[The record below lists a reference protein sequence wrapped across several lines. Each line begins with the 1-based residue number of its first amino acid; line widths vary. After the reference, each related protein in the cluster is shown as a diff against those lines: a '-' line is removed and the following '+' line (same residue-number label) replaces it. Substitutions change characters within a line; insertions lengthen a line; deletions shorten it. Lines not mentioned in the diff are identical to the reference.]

1 MRWNLDLT
9 YRQEPMGLL
18 TDKVAIVS
26 GVGPG
31 LGQAIARAMAREG
44 AKVAVAARNEAYLK
58 EVADSLDDAIAV
70 PTDITDPDQCAA
82 LVARTVEHFGGVDVV
97 ANCAF
102 QPGDLKTFE
111 KSDLARWRG
120 LFEVNTFGALQV
132 VQAAIPSLRERGKG
146 AVVFVNSM
154 VIRKTGAIAE
164 GGYAAT
170 KGALFAAARVL
181 AHELGP
187 DRIRVN
193 SVVPGWMWGPNVQ
206 MYVEYMAGKRG
217 VSEDEVKAEINAPM
231 ALPDI
236 PTSEEVAEAV
246 VFLASDRASAITGQS
261 LDVNGGEYF
270 D

>member
-1 MRWNLDLT
+1 
-9 YRQEPMGLL
+9 MGLL
-18 TDKVAIVS
+18 DGKVAIVS

-31 LGQAIARAMAREG
+31 LGQAIARTLGREG
-44 AKVAVAARNEAYLK
+44 AKVALAARNEGYLK
-58 EVADSLDDAIAV
+58 EVADSLDDALVV
-70 PTDITDPDQCAA
+70 PTDVTDVDQCNA
-82 LVARTVEHFGGVDVV
+82 LVETTVAHYGGLDVV

-102 QPGDLKTFE
+102 RPGELKKFE
-111 KSDLARWRG
+111 KSDLLQWRP
-120 LFEVNTFGALQV
+120 LFEVNVFGALQV
-132 VQAAIPSLRERGKG
+132 TQAAIPHLRARGGG
-146 AVVFVNSM
+146 AIVFVNSM

-164 GGYAAT
+164 GGYAAS
-170 KGALFAAARVL
+170 KGALFTAARVM

-206 MYVEYMAGKRG
+206 GYVAYMADKRG
-217 VSEDEVKAEINAPM
+217 VAQDEIIAEINKPM
-231 ALPDI
+231 ALPTI

-246 VFLASDRASAITGQS
+246 AFLASDRASAITGQT

>member
-1 MRWNLDLT
+1 
-9 YRQEPMGLL
+9 MGLV
-18 TDKVAIVS
+18 DGKVAIVS

-44 AKVAVAARNEAYLK
+44 ASVALAARNEAYLK
-58 EVADSLDDAIAV
+58 EVASELDRAVAI
-70 PTDITDPDQCAA
+70 PTDITDAEACQR
-82 LVARTVEHFGGVDVV
+82 LVDRTVEEFGRLDVV
-97 ANCAF
+97 ANSAF
-102 QPGDLKTFE
+102 QPGDIGKTFE
-111 KSDLARWRG
+111 RSDLGRWRN

-132 VQAAIPSLRERGKG
+132 TQAAIPHLRSSGNG

-154 VIRKTGAIAE
+154 VIRKTGAIPE

-170 KGALFAAARVL
+170 KGALFAAARVM

-187 DRIRVN
+187 DNIRVN

-206 MYVEYMAGKRG
+206 FYVEYTAKKRD
-217 VSEDEVKAEINAPM
+217 VPNEAIIAEIASNM
-231 ALPDI
+231 ALKRI
-236 PTSEEVAEAV
+236 PTVEEVAEAV
-246 VFLASDRASAITGQS
+246 VFLASDRASAITGQT

>member
-1 MRWNLDLT
+1 
-9 YRQEPMGLL
+9 MGLL
-18 TDKVAIVS
+18 DGKVAIVS

-31 LGQAIARAMAREG
+31 LGQAIARTFAREG
-44 AKVAVAARNEAYLK
+44 AKVALAARNEGYLK
-58 EVADSLDDAIAV
+58 DVAASLDDALVV
-70 PTDITDPDQCAA
+70 PTDITDVDQCQR
-82 LVARTVEHFGGVDVV
+82 LVETTVTHFGGLDAV

-102 QPGDLKTFE
+102 QPGELKKFE
-111 KSDLARWRG
+111 ASDLRQWRP
-120 LFEVNTFGALQV
+120 LFEVNVFGALQV
-132 VQAAIPSLRERGKG
+132 TQAAIPALRARGSG

-164 GGYAAT
+164 GGYAAS
-170 KGALFAAARVL
+170 KGALFTAARVL

-206 MYVEYMAGKRG
+206 MYVDYMAQKRQ
-217 VSEDEVKAEINAPM
+217 VSPEEIKAEINAPM

-246 VFLASDRASAITGQS
+246 AFLASDRASAITGQT

-270 D
+270 N

>member
-1 MRWNLDLT
+1 
-9 YRQEPMGLL
+9 MGLL
-18 TDKVAIVS
+18 DGKVAIVS

-31 LGQAIARAMAREG
+31 LGQAIARTAAREG
-44 AKVAVAARNEAYLK
+44 AKVALAARNEAYLK
-58 EVADSLDDAIAV
+58 EVAAELDGSIAV
-70 PTDITDPDQCAA
+70 PTDITDAEACQR
-82 LVARTVEHFGGVDVV
+82 LVDRTVEELGGVDVV
-97 ANCAF
+97 ANSAF
-102 QPGDLKTFE
+102 QPGDIGKTFE
-111 KSDLARWRG
+111 KSDLARWRQ

-132 VQAAIPSLRERGKG
+132 TQAAIPALRARGGG

-170 KGALFAAARVL
+170 KGALFAAARVM

-187 DRIRVN
+187 SNIRVN

-206 MYVEYMAGKRG
+206 FYVEFMAKKRD
-217 VSEDEVKAEINAPM
+217 VPQEAIIAEITSNM
-231 ALPDI
+231 ALRRI
-236 PTSEEVAEAV
+236 PTVAEVAEAV
-246 VFLASDRASAITGQS
+246 VFLASDRASAITGQT

>member
-1 MRWNLDLT
+1 
-9 YRQEPMGLL
+9 MGLV
-18 TDKVAIVS
+18 DGKVAIVS

-44 AKVAVAARNEAYLK
+44 AKVALAARNEAFLK
-58 EVADSLDDAIAV
+58 EVASELDGSVAI
-70 PTDITDPDQCAA
+70 PTDITDAEACQR
-82 LVARTVEHFGGVDVV
+82 LVDRTVEEFGGLDIV
-97 ANCAF
+97 ANSAF
-102 QPGDLKTFE
+102 QPGDIGKTFE
-111 KSDLARWRG
+111 KSDLQRWRN

-132 VQAAIPSLRERGKG
+132 TQAAIPAMRAGGRG

-170 KGALFAAARVL
+170 KGALFAAARVM

-187 DRIRVN
+187 DNIRVN

-206 MYVEYMAGKRG
+206 FYVEYTAKKRD
-217 VSEDEVKAEINAPM
+217 VPNEAIVAEIASNM
-231 ALPDI
+231 ALKRI
-236 PTSEEVAEAV
+236 PTVEEVAEAV
-246 VFLASDRASAITGQS
+246 VFLASDRASAITGQT